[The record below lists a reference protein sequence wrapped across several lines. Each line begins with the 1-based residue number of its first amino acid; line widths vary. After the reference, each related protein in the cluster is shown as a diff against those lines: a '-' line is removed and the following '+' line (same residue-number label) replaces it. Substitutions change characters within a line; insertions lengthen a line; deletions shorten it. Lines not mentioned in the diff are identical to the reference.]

1 MGLVSKEKL
10 LEKLGQFHPDY
21 MFNIASIRNFIK
33 AQPEVEK
40 KGKWIIKEIRT
51 YELAY
56 GATGYEPLYEC
67 SECGM
72 VEESYL
78 RLDEPIMP
86 EDADFPKYCPHCGA
100 RMEEEHE

>member
-40 KGKWIIKEIRT
+40 KGK
-51 YELAY
+51 LLNANPV
-56 GATGYEPLYEC
+56 GEC
-67 SECGM
+67 SVCGWLID
-72 VEESYL
+72 Y
-78 RLDEPIMP
+78 RDE
-86 EDADFPKYCPHCGA
+86 FNYCPHCGV
-100 RMEEEHE
+100 RLEESEESDG